1 MCCGH
6 NIRVKKK
13 KKKSDLW
20 QEIQLCFNGKRMN
33 EFRVEV
39 KENVTLS
46 HGHPAGWGVN
56 AILSLSSHAVV
67 NQFHVCVGWRALV
80 MMADQINKGVG

>member
-1 MCCGH
+1 MKVE
-6 NIRVKKK
+6 I

-20 QEIQLCFNGKRMN
+20 QEIQLFFNGKRMN

-39 KENVTLS
+39 KENVPLS

-67 NQFHVCVGWRALV
+67 NQFRVCVGWRALV
-80 MMADQINKGVG
+80 MMADQINKRVG